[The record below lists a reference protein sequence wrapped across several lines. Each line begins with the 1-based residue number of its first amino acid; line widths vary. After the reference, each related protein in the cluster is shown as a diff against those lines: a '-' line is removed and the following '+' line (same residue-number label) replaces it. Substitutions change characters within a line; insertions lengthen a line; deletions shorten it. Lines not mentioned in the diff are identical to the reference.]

1 MNVIFGWIAPPQAPF
16 PSVPTHQDAIGRTG
30 HSLSPSALQLVD
42 PSGSG
47 GDLSEHARAAAAVA
61 GTPLWKDAA
70 LHQLSAG
77 SGHAAALL
85 RAVETHGL
93 QVERYAS
100 GHFALAVLDKAERS
114 VLLAV
119 DRFATR
125 SLYYHVPRGGGL
137 VFAGTLECLCRHP
150 AVAAELDPQAL
161 YDYVYFHM
169 IPSPG
174 TVYRDIRKL
183 EPGQCLVYKDGR
195 LELRHYW
202 QPEFTETSAPFA
214 SLKEELHHLLAEAV
228 RRCRPDDRTGAF
240 LSGGLDSSTVAG
252 VLARQSRGPVD
263 TYSIGF
269 DADGYDEME
278 YARAAGTH
286 FGLRMHEY
294 YVTPADVVEALPQIA
309 GAYDEPFG
317 NSSAV
322 PALFCARLAKRDGI
336 EVLLAGDG
344 GDELFA
350 GNVRYV
356 KQKIFDAYRRV
367 PGLLRAGLLE
377 PLLLGSPAGRI
388 APLRKARSYIEQAR
402 VPMPDRME
410 TYNFLH
416 RTPAEQVFTA
426 DFLARVD
433 TGHPLAHLRGVYGQ
447 CRAPDLVDRMLQ
459 LDWKITLADNDL
471 RKVGRMCELAG
482 VDVRYPM
489 LDDALVD
496 FSLRVPAALK
506 LRRLDLRHFY
516 KQAMQDF
523 LPAKIIR
530 KSKHGFGLP
539 FGEWLRDSSGLRDLA
554 GDALRSLQGR
564 GIVQSGFIDRMTAA
578 HREDHAAYYGSM
590 IWVLVMLELWLDRR
604 PARSA
609 AA

>member
-1 MNVIFGWIAPPQAPF
+1 MNVIFGWIAPSEAPL
-16 PSVPTHQDAIGRTG
+16 PSVPARQDAIGQTG
-30 HSLSPSALQLVD
+30 SSLSPSALQLVD
-42 PSGSG
+42 ASGAG
-47 GDLSEHARAAAAVA
+47 GDLSEHARATAAVTGA
-61 GTPLWKDAA
+61 PLWKDAA
-70 LHQLSAG
+70 LQRLADR

-85 RAVETHGL
+85 QAVETQGAH
-93 QVERYAS
+93 VERYMS
-100 GHFALAVLDKAERS
+100 GHFALAALDKADRS

-125 SLYYHVPRGGGL
+125 SLYYHAPRGGGL
-137 VFAGTLECLCRHP
+137 VFAGTLERLCRHP

-174 TVYRDIRKL
+174 TVYQDIRKL
-183 EPGQCLVYKDGR
+183 EPGQCLVYRDGR
-195 LELRHYW
+195 LELRRYW
-202 QPEFTETSAPFA
+202 QPAFTETSAPFA
-214 SLKEELHHLLAEAV
+214 ALKEELHHLLAEAV

-252 VLARQSRGPVD
+252 VLARQSQGPAD

-278 YARAAGTH
+278 YARAAGAH

-336 EVLLAGDG
+336 EALLAGDG

-356 KQKIFDAYRRV
+356 KQKIFEAYRHV
-367 PGLLRAGLLE
+367 PRALRAGLLE

-416 RTPAEQVFTA
+416 RTPAEQVFAA
-426 DFLARVD
+426 DFLAKVD
-433 TGHPLAHLRGVYGQ
+433 TGHPLAHLREVYGQ
-447 CRAPDLVDRMLQ
+447 CRAAGLVDRMLQ

-482 VDVRYPM
+482 IDVRYPM
-489 LDDALVD
+489 LDDDLVD
-496 FSLRVPAALK
+496 FSLRIPASLK
-506 LRRLDLRHFY
+506 IRRLDLRHFY

-539 FGEWLRDSSGLRDLA
+539 FGEWLRDTPGLRDLV
-554 GDALRSLQGR
+554 DDSLRSLKGR
-564 GIVQSGFIDRMTAA
+564 DIVHGEFIDRMIAS

-604 PARSA
+604 PARGAVS
-609 AA
+609 